1 MYIYI
6 YIYIYVV
13 SHFPAST
20 LACRCYPTQESEV
33 MAVASSTP
41 GAGWRWWNPCEAA
54 LHRNSKRKGPKRAKN
69 GMMKRAEK
77 GLKKGIYW
85 GFIGCRIWWSD
96 FFHIFWCSTESSE
109 MCVFETTNS
118 SVHFGLV
125 QKGAHLSG
133 HTEGPV
139 ARVICPTAG
148 ASVEATI
155 LRHDVTGMTVTR
167 GNYTTMASVTL
178 SSSYLVRSLQ
188 YFHKKWGLRL
198 LTLFI

>member
-1 MYIYI
+1 
-6 YIYIYVV
+6 
-13 SHFPAST
+13 
-20 LACRCYPTQESEV
+20 
-33 MAVASSTP
+33 
-41 GAGWRWWNPCEAA
+41 
-54 LHRNSKRKGPKRAKN
+54 
-69 GMMKRAEK
+69 
-77 GLKKGIYW
+77 
-85 GFIGCRIWWSD
+85 
-96 FFHIFWCSTESSE
+96 